1 MSPHRHSRDFWP
13 LMLGC
18 SLAMALCFGATV
30 LL

>member
-13 LMLGC
+13 LMIGYA
-18 SLAMALCFGATV
+18 LAMTLCFGATV